1 MSKAMKRIAAAGLL
15 ALAAL
20 PAAAQQ
26 YVFPSRGQSF
36 EQQQRDEQYCSNWA
50 VQQSGFNPMYAQ
62 AAPSGT
68 PQPEPGSG
76 ARGALGGAALGA
88 IIGDS
93 SHDAGVGAVVGLI
106 GGRMLSRMRQSDQQ
120 QQQQAAQAGARQ
132 NYNRARATCLMGLGY
147 TVN

>member
-68 PQPEPGSG
+68 STGTSSFS
-76 ARGALGGAALGA
+76 AR
-88 IIGDS
+88 
-93 SHDAGVGAVVGLI
+93 HW
-106 GGRMLSRMRQSDQQ
+106 
-120 QQQQAAQAGARQ
+120 
-132 NYNRARATCLMGLGY
+132 
-147 TVN
+147 